1 MKEIIFEDDKVV
13 VRTIPLKHRIY
24 TNGFIRGKK
33 DRKEKLNTNAV
44 QNYEIDKCYFQNIK
58 NGKDVTLDDGRV
70 IDNVELTFDPKPPM
84 RYAFLF
90 RQPIMRLL
98 FH

>member
-1 MKEIIFEDDKVV
+1 MV
-13 VRTIPLKHRIY
+13 
-24 TNGFIRGKK
+24 FIRGKIE
-33 DRKEKLNTNAV
+33 RKLNTNAV

-70 IDNVELTFDPKPPM
+70 IDNVELHPKPPM
-84 RYAFLF
+84 RYAFVPT
-90 RQPIMRLL
+90 QPIMRL

>member
-1 MKEIIFEDDKVV
+1 MLFSK
-13 VRTIPLKHRIY
+13 Y
-24 TNGFIRGKK
+24 
-33 DRKEKLNTNAV
+33 
-44 QNYEIDKCYFQNIK
+44 K

-84 RYAFLF
+84 RYVFVPT
-90 RQPIMRLL
+90 QPIMRLL